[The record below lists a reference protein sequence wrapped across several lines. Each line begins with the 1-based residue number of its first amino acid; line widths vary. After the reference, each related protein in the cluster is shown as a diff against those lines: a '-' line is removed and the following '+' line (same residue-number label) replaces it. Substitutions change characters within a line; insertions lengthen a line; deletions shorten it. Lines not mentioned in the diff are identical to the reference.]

1 MDLTA
6 AIHLKIE
13 NLRSAK
19 TSRYNTLAISLE
31 REVATL
37 TQRSA
42 LLFTK
47 LEDALEADVL
57 DKLDDF
63 EDMKKFKE
71 EDTEMDVIAEEE
83 EEAGKGG
90 NGDSPVRDK
99 HTDTTNEIYDV
110 DDDKDIDYDQDIEG
124 KYYDHP
130 SESKDYFN
138 PVISARQASTS
149 LYAGIRPPSRTPS
162 LSSKAPPKQDDAIPS
177 GINSNTAIS
186 TVNDAA
192 LTSKSTESKPPVPIV
207 SFLRSEAQ
215 KTQALLAKKHISL
228 TQLRQKHD
236 LAMKR
241 LDKLQ
246 SDLEKVSQKWEA
258 EERARIQ
265 TESTTALGKRKR
277 EEEDAGDASQK
288 RWKNWG
294 KKGVEW
300 GVLFGVGVVSAVGLS
315 KFSP

>member
-13 NLRSAK
+13 HLRNTK
-19 TSRYNTLAISLE
+19 TSRYNTLAASIE

-37 TQRSA
+37 TRRSA
-42 LLFTK
+42 LLFSK

-57 DKLDDF
+57 DKLDDL
-63 EDMKKFKE
+63 EDMKE
-71 EDTEMDVIAEEE
+71 EDTEMDVIAEEDE
-83 EEAGKGG
+83 DAGKGA
-90 NGDSPVRDK
+90 NSDSPTRDK
-99 HTDTTNEIYDV
+99 HTDTMQEIYDV
-110 DDDKDIDYDQDIEG
+110 DDDKDIDYDQDMEA

-130 SESKDYFN
+130 SESKEYFN
-138 PVISARQASTS
+138 PVISSRQASTS

-162 LSSKAPPKQDDAIPS
+162 LSSKAPPKQDDVVTN
-177 GINSNTAIS
+177 GVNNNTAIT
-186 TVNDAA
+186 TVNDLVPA
-192 LTSKSTESKPPVPIV
+192 SKSSESKPPVV
-207 SFLRSEAQ
+207 SYLRSKAQ
-215 KTQALLAKKHISL
+215 ETQTLLAKKNISL

-277 EEEDAGDASQK
+277 EEEDAGDGSHK

-300 GVLFGVGVVSAVGLS
+300 SALFGLGVVGAVGLS
-315 KFSP
+315 KFSAQ